1 LALRIFSSNKEVEVP
16 DDVLVTQYKSNGD
29 MAILGTL
36 FKRYSHLV
44 FGVCMKYLKNE
55 AMAEDMSMQVFE
67 KLITSLK
74 EHEIQNFRPWLHMV
88 TRNECLMYLRK
99 QKGQHVTELEPS
111 RTENDDEVMEFAAEE
126 HLDDVEWKEMQLDVL
141 EEGIQSLNEE
151 QRLCI
156 ELFYLQKK
164 SYQEVADLTGYDL
177 KKVKSYI
184 QNGKRN
190 LRIFMEKRNA
200 G

>member
-1 LALRIFSSNKEVEVP
+1 
-16 DDVLVTQYKSNGD
+16 

>member
-1 LALRIFSSNKEVEVP
+1 
-16 DDVLVTQYKSNGD
+16 

-88 TRNECLMYLRK
+88 TRNECLMHLRK
-99 QKGQHVTELEPS
+99 QKGQQVTELEPS

-141 EEGIQSLNEE
+141 EEGIKSLNEE